1 MEPTRELL
9 AGAAEQLAAA
19 GVPTPE
25 VDAELL
31 LAHVTGRPRA
41 LLRMAGG
48 TVTDVQSSEFA
59 ALVAQRAQRIPL
71 QHLTGLA
78 PFRHLELRVG
88 PGVFI
93 PRPETELMV
102 DHVLGFAAGRGTVA
116 RDEVG
121 SGNRPAHQPRLS
133 GETPSPPDV
142 GLLVVDLCSGSAALA
157 LSIATEVPGSRVIAV
172 ELSPTAIEWARGNI
186 ADHADQIAAASSSV
200 ELLESDATDV
210 AGPAGALVE
219 LRGRVDVVVTN
230 PPYVPAEAIPR
241 EPEVRDHDPDLAL
254 YGGPDGLEVVRPLAE
269 QAALLL
275 RPGGLFLVEHADVQ
289 GEDAGDSG
297 VPAVLRALYDP
308 TPPAPAQSD
317 PTPPDPA
324 PP

>member
-1 MEPTRELL
+1 MESTRELL

-48 TVTDVQSSEFA
+48 TVTDEQSSEFA

-102 DHVLGFAAGRGTVA
+102 DHVLGFAAERRRSVRGTM
-116 RDEVG
+116 
-121 SGNRPAHQPRLS
+121 
-133 GETPSPPDV
+133 
-142 GLLVVDLCSGSAALA
+142 
-157 LSIATEVPGSRVIAV
+157 
-172 ELSPTAIEWARGNI
+172 
-186 ADHADQIAAASSSV
+186 
-200 ELLESDATDV
+200 
-210 AGPAGALVE
+210 
-219 LRGRVDVVVTN
+219 
-230 PPYVPAEAIPR
+230 
-241 EPEVRDHDPDLAL
+241 
-254 YGGPDGLEVVRPLAE
+254 
-269 QAALLL
+269 
-275 RPGGLFLVEHADVQ
+275 
-289 GEDAGDSG
+289 
-297 VPAVLRALYDP
+297 
-308 TPPAPAQSD
+308 
-317 PTPPDPA
+317 PDPA
-324 PP
+324 TGPPTSASRRGSRAPRRARACWSSTSARARRRWRCRSRPSCRAAG